1 MVRSDTGK
9 IQIRGT
15 AHPPPPKEGG
25 RLSKADLTRGEI
37 STTNMQNCPLLY
49 EHEDRIG
56 TVLASWP
63 GQDGSLRICAD
74 VEEPNAVRRIRD
86 GTTRGLSLGTD
97 MILTEDG
104 SVISRI
110 QKECS
115 VCVEGKRNNTTI
127 DTING
132 TLVHQVACHSKD
144 RDSALHHIEP

>member
-1 MVRSDTGK
+1 MHFATKRCTANLAWVARTGNAVAVPAP
-9 IQIRGT
+9 RGLGAPT
-15 AHPPPPKEGG
+15 YA
-25 RLSKADLTRGEI
+25 SFGE
-37 STTNMQNCPLLY
+37 Q
-49 EHEDRIG
+49 
-56 TVLASWP
+56 
-63 GQDGSLRICAD
+63 
-74 VEEPNAVRRIRD
+74 EEPNAVRRIRD

-132 TLVHQVACHSKD
+132 ALVHQVACHSKD